1 MYAPNS
7 RLPAKVLIRAI
18 SQLSRSIASIVTQ
31 RRAPNASLKPACEV
45 AAHFLTADVRANAP
59 TLTARSDATY
69 LTGQF
74 KADLKPVNV
83 D

>member
-7 RLPAKVLIRAI
+7 RLPAKVLILAI
-18 SQLSRSIASIVTQ
+18 SQLSRSIASIITQ
-31 RRAPNASLKPACEV
+31 RRAPNASLKPAFEV
-45 AAHFLTADVRANAP
+45 AAHFLTAALRANAP
-59 TLTARSDATY
+59 RPIARSGATY

-74 KADLKPVNV
+74 KADPKPVDV